1 MAENNQKKKYE
12 KPQVKRIKL
21 DSRTAVLGF
30 CKGASQGGPQV
41 FGCLDSSSDPCNEA
55 GS

>member
-21 DSRTAVLGF
+21 DARNAVLGF
-30 CKGASQGGPQV
+30 CKGTSMGGPTV
-41 FGCLDSSSDPCNEA
+41 SGCEDGWGDPCNEA